1 MNEIERARHL
11 AQFKNFEGVVEAL
24 TNAIT
29 DLQEQLQELKNSI
42 ELKPEEKSIALA
54 DTEDFKKLSNKVEQ
68 LSKKVEIV
76 GAEDFKKLSN
86 KVEQLSKKVEIIVNN
101 KVGTKLEKKEK
112 AQVKNEI

>member
-24 TNAIT
+24 TNAII

-68 LSKKVEIV
+68 LSKKVEI
-76 GAEDFKKLSN
+76 
-86 KVEQLSKKVEIIVNN
+86 IVNN
-101 KVGTKLEKKEK
+101 KVVTKLEKKEK

>member
-1 MNEIERARHL
+1 MNEIERARHF

-29 DLQEQLQELKNSI
+29 DLQEQVQELKNSS
-42 ELKPEEKSIALA
+42 ELKLEEKSIALA
-54 DTEDFKKLSNKVEQ
+54 DIEDFKE
-68 LSKKVEIV
+68 
-76 GAEDFKKLSN
+76 LSN

-101 KVGTKLEKKEK
+101 KVVTKLEKKEK